1 MDELVDSIKKLTREW
16 LKTQP
21 KLPEWYVCSKDAQAN
36 PELKEA
42 IRELL
47 QSFGRWYII
56 KEFENNLHVIEKL
69 LEDDLTKRPAM
80 LLNSWFNDPEFS
92 YPINDKA
99 RKFLE
104 HELKTNSGLKELVN
118 LSRERYM
125 SLNVDSI
132 YRGLSL
138 DSINKTVIGQSIS
151 IPFSSWTTDIN
162 TVKEYCTSSNIGVI
176 YKIPGISIDKI
187 AVSDVFIK
195 KYIYMLNE
203 NEFLLFS
210 GKYEILNSVYNEIY
224 GTKVNVVT
232 LKEIF

>member
-1 MDELVDSIKKLTREW
+1 M
-16 LKTQP
+16 
-21 KLPEWYVCSKDAQAN
+21 
-36 PELKEA
+36 
-42 IRELL
+42 
-47 QSFGRWYII
+47 
-56 KEFENNLHVIEKL
+56 
-69 LEDDLTKRPAM
+69 TKRPAM